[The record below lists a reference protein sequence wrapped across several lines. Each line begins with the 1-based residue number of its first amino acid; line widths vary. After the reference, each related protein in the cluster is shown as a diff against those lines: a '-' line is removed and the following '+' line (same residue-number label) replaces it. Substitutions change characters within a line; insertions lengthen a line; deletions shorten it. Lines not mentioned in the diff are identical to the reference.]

1 MEERLLEVK
10 NLKVSFNVGKK
21 KLTAVENVEFSLDKG
36 KVIGIVGESGC
47 GKSVTATSILRLV
60 PPAVSIIDEDSQILF
75 DGEDLVKAPEA
86 RMREIRGNEISMIF
100 QEPMSSLNPVYRIG
114 DQMLEMIRTHNKQI
128 SKKDALDQCVE
139 MLKRVGIPSP
149 EQRIKEFP
157 HQLSGGMRQRVM
169 IAMALLCNPKLL
181 IADEPTTA
189 LDVTIQAQIL
199 RIIKTLTKESNTSVI
214 LITHDKA
221 EMRRIL
227 DAVKAV
233 AAEEV
238 GKIIS
243 DRRIRVGIGTIEGG
257 IKGIRHTYSNAQDAV
272 KAGEIFKKDRVILEY
287 MGMEI
292 YSSINQ
298 MVVNFG
304 DRLTR
309 TVLRQLGET
318 EKRVLSKY
326 YKCKEDVALTA
337 EELGMTQEEVKN
349 SLAQVK
355 VNTGLDVNDTEDNF
369 KLHFI
374 TIAKKVLE
382 NDERIRRNR

>member
-1 MEERLLEVK
+1 MNKNTTDITLSAYFNDIVIGYYEDEALVKQLGRQLGFDVDMDTFMAVSFQYPSDMNVKPEDWERL
-10 NLKVSFNVGKK
+10 
-21 KLTAVENVEFSLDKG
+21 TDAAQA
-36 KVIGIVGESGC
+36 VIGLS
-47 GKSVTATSILRLV
+47 
-60 PPAVSIIDEDSQILF
+60 
-75 DGEDLVKAPEA
+75 
-86 RMREIRGNEISMIF
+86 EINR
-100 QEPMSSLNPVYRIG
+100 RITG
-114 DQMLEMIRTHNKQI
+114 KQI
-128 SKKDALDQCVE
+128 ITCD
-139 MLKRVGIPSP
+139 
-149 EQRIKEFP
+149 
-157 HQLSGGMRQRVM
+157 SGV
-169 IAMALLCNPKLL
+169 C
-181 IADEPTTA
+181 
-189 LDVTIQAQIL
+189 
-199 RIIKTLTKESNTSVI
+199 VI

-298 MVVNFG
+298 MVVSFG

-318 EKRVLSKY
+318 EKRVLSQY
-326 YKCKEDVALTA
+326 YKCKEDAALTA

-355 VNTGLDVNDTEDNF
+355 VNTGLDNF

>member
-1 MEERLLEVK
+1 MNKNTTDITLSAYFNDIVIGYYEDEALVKQLGRQLGFDMDMDTFMAVSFQYPSDMNVKPEDRERLTDV
-10 NLKVSFNVGKK
+10 
-21 KLTAVENVEFSLDKG
+21 AQA
-36 KVIGIVGESGC
+36 VIGLS
-47 GKSVTATSILRLV
+47 
-60 PPAVSIIDEDSQILF
+60 
-75 DGEDLVKAPEA
+75 
-86 RMREIRGNEISMIF
+86 EINR
-100 QEPMSSLNPVYRIG
+100 RITG
-114 DQMLEMIRTHNKQI
+114 KQI
-128 SKKDALDQCVE
+128 ITCD
-139 MLKRVGIPSP
+139 
-149 EQRIKEFP
+149 
-157 HQLSGGMRQRVM
+157 SGV
-169 IAMALLCNPKLL
+169 C
-181 IADEPTTA
+181 
-189 LDVTIQAQIL
+189 
-199 RIIKTLTKESNTSVI
+199 VI

-227 DAVKAV
+227 DAVKTV

-238 GKIIS
+238 GRIVS

-298 MVVNFG
+298 MVVSFG

-318 EKRVLSKY
+318 EKRVLSQY
-326 YKCKEDVALTA
+326 YKCKEDAALTA
-337 EELGMTQEEVKN
+337 EELGMTQEEVRN